1 MKSLSGFHY
10 EQIAAED
17 KAKGI
22 PRIQAEEVFITLW
35 GGTVRYRYDGV
46 EPDKITGHLLYDGMS
61 LRLTSIG
68 QIEHFSFISA
78 SDDPSVISITY
89 EKE

>member
-10 EQIAAED
+10 EQLHAED
-17 KAKGI
+17 KPQGI
-22 PRIQAEEVFITLW
+22 PKLQAEEVFITIQ
-35 GGTVRYRYDGV
+35 GGMIRYRYDGA
-46 EPDKITGHLLYDGMS
+46 EPTRELGHLCGAGS

-68 QIEHFSFISA
+68 QIEKFKFIRA
-78 SDDPSVISITY
+78 SDTASVLSITY